1 MLKEFLQDLKN
12 VYSAILEEK
21 DEVDNFINRW
31 EIEGFIGEFYE
42 KIKNKEERKT
52 TGSFY
57 TPIEVVDYMVDE
69 LVNEIDNLNQIKI
82 LDPSCGGG
90 YFLIRLYQ
98 KLASIGFEPN
108 DIIKSLYGYDI
119 DDNAIM
125 ITTLELFRNSKI
137 VSKNILKK
145 DFLIEDNN
153 DYDFIIGNPPYLGHK
168 MIDKQYRQKLN
179 EKYKDVFQ
187 DKADLSYCFIKKSI
201 DSLKD
206 EGSLLFFT
214 SRYLLEALYGD
225 RIRQYILK
233 SGFIDKIIDFYGIRF
248 VKGAGVDTIII
259 DFVKGRER
267 DNIKY
272 YRLNKNAKL
281 KGQEVFNDITYG
293 TQKYSLFYNVNQNDL
308 NKDGWIF
315 VDKVGREIINK
326 IRGVELATVCQS
338 FQGIITGCDKAFIVK
353 EEDVEEN
360 NIEKELLK
368 RWIKNS
374 NIDKFKISNS
384 NEYIIY
390 INEPIQEDRYPNAIK
405 YIEKHR
411 EKLEQRRECKN
422 GVRKWYQLQWG
433 RKREDFEGEKII
445 YPYKSDKNRFAIDK
459 GSFYSADVYSLKIDD
474 MFKGLISYEFLV
486 GVLNS
491 RIYDYYI
498 KTMAKKLGDDLYEY
512 YPNKILKL
520 KIPNYISEIDE
531 IVREDIE
538 VSQKLDKIDC
548 LLCKHFGITEDEYQY
563 IKNNI

>member
-1 MLKEFLQDLKN
+1 MLKEFLQDLKY
-12 VYSAILEEK
+12 VYSAILEER
-21 DEVDNFINRW
+21 DELDSFINKW

-69 LVNEIDNLNQIKI
+69 LVIKIDNLSELKI

-98 KLASIGFEPN
+98 KLASSGYEPK
-108 DIIKSLYGYDI
+108 DIIEALYGYDI
-119 DDNAIM
+119 DENAIM

-145 DFLIEDNN
+145 DFLIEDKNN
-153 DYDFIIGNPPYLGHK
+153 YDFIIGNPPYLGHK
-168 MIDKQYRQKLN
+168 TIDKEYRKKLN
-179 EKYKDVFQ
+179 EKYNDVFQ

-206 EGSLLFFT
+206 KGSLLFFT
-214 SRYLLEALYGD
+214 SRYLLEALHGD
-225 RIRQYILK
+225 GIRQYILN
-233 SGFIDKIIDFYGIRF
+233 SGSIDKIIDFYGVRF

-259 DFVKGRER
+259 DFVKDGET
-267 DNIKY
+267 DKIKY

-281 KGQEVFNDITYG
+281 KGKEVFDDITCV
-293 TQKYSLFYNVNQNDL
+293 TQKYSAFYCVNKNDL
-308 NKDGWIF
+308 NKDGWVF
-315 VDKVGREIINK
+315 LDEVGRQIINK
-326 IRGVELATVCQS
+326 IRGIELGTICQS
-338 FQGIITGCDKAFIVK
+338 FQGIITGCDKAFIVNEK
-353 EEDVEEN
+353 DIEEN

-374 NIDKFKISNS
+374 NIDKFKTSNT

-390 INEPIQEDRYPNAIK
+390 INEPVQENRYPNAIK

-433 RKREDFEGEKII
+433 RKREDFEGKKII

-474 MFKGLISYEFLV
+474 MFKGLITYEFLV

-491 RIYDYYI
+491 RVYDFYI
-498 KTMAKKLGDDLYEY
+498 KTMAKKLGDNLYEY

-520 KIPNYISEIDE
+520 KIPNYISEIEGIVKENIE
-531 IVREDIE
+531 IEE
-538 VSQKLDKIDC
+538 KLDRIDY
-548 LLCKHFGITEDEYQY
+548 LLCKHFGITEEEYQY
-563 IKNNI
+563 IKKNI